1 MLPCRP
7 MSSSPCSIAAARLR
21 VPLLVVALLA
31 GATALHAADAAE
43 AIARGDAAWEKRAEG
58 AHGGRAA
65 KAPIAACVADYEEA
79 WKADPANLDAA
90 WKLLRALWYQGEYS
104 TANNAERQHVFA
116 RGKEV
121 SEQAWAQ
128 VAKKVGAQKLASE
141 KAADRAAA
149 LRPLPQAPA
158 LLLFSAAHF
167 GLWGDA
173 FGKLAAA
180 RQGVATKVRDWAET
194 LILLDEKYDAGAGH
208 RVLGRLHSE
217 APHIPLVTGWIDHDR
232 SITELEKAVAIG
244 PEEPDNRLHL
254 AKAILEYKPAAKSRA
269 LQLLREIVAAPPRA
283 EFPVEDGKTAELAA
297 AALKAAS

>member
-1 MLPCRP
+1 
-7 MSSSPCSIAAARLR
+7 MSSSRRPIVVGPLR
-21 VPLLVVALLA
+21 VPLLLVALLA
-31 GATALHAADAAE
+31 LARALHAADASE
-43 AIARGDAAWEKRAEG
+43 AIARGDAAWEKRADG
-58 AHGGRAA
+58 AHGGHAA
-65 KAPIAACVADYEEA
+65 KGPIAACVADYEEA
-79 WKADPANLDAA
+79 WKADPTNLDAG

-104 TANNAERQHVFA
+104 TANNDERQKVFA

-121 SEQAWAQ
+121 SEQVWAQ
-128 VAKKVGAQKLASE
+128 VAKKVGAQKLASA

-149 LRPLPQAPA
+149 LRPLPEAPA
-158 LLLFSAAHF
+158 LLLFSAAHW

-194 LILLDEKYDAGAGH
+194 LIVLDERYDAGAGH

-217 APHIPLVTGWIDHDR
+217 APHIPLVTGWIDHDL

-254 AKAILEYKPAAKSRA
+254 AKAILEYKPAAKARA
-269 LQLLREIVAAPPRA
+269 LQLLREIVAAQPRA
-283 EFPVEDGKTAELAA
+283 EFPVEDSKTAEQAA
-297 AALKAAS
+297 AVIKASS